1 VTDKPFWESVA
12 PKDMSRE
19 QWESLCDGCARCCLH
34 KLEDAY
40 SGGIYYTDVACH
52 LLDETK
58 CQCTRYETRQEL
70 VPDCVVLAPDQRE
83 NLAWLPDTCAYRLVD
98 QGSPLPEWHPLVTG
112 DANSVHLAG
121 MSVRG
126 RSVSETEVAEDDF
139 EEHIIRWVTST
150 RPDSQQN

>member
-1 VTDKPFWESVA
+1 MTDKPFWEAVA
-12 PKDMSRE
+12 PQDMSRE

-34 KLEDAY
+34 KLEDEY
-40 SGGIYYTDVACH
+40 SNGIYYTDVACH

-70 VPDCVVLAPDQRE
+70 VPDCVVLTPDQRD

-98 QGSPLPEWHPLVTG
+98 QGLPLPQWHPLVTG
-112 DANSVHLAG
+112 DPNSVHLAG

-126 RSVSETEVAEDDF
+126 RSISETEVAEDDF

-150 RPDSQQN
+150 RPSSQ